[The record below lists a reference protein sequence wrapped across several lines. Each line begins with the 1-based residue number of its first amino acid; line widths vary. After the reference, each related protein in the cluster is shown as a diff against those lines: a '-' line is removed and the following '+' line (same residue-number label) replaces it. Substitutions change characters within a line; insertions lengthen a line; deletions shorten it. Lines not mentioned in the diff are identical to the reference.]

1 MKTFLRWTIRI
12 LAAALVLALA
22 LLAVGS
28 LFLRRVT
35 SDDMA
40 PTLLPGDI
48 VWIVPHTPTRGDVV
62 RIPDPNDP
70 DHFVLRRII
79 AEPEQKVRFD
89 ENGLRVNGKRVR
101 QQDPVAV
108 DGVVTTKE
116 TIWSK
121 PPARASSWFVHRAD
135 RESSWKT
142 EPYEV
147 PAGQWYVLADN
158 REWALDSRWWGAVD
172 ASAVTGVV
180 RLRIGPPDGLGT
192 TKEKPERG
200 YVTWMKG
207 VPVD

>member
-1 MKTFLRWTIRI
+1 MKILRW
-12 LAAALVLALA
+12 ALRVLAVLFA
-22 LLAVGS
+22 VSVVLLAVAS

-40 PTLLPGDI
+40 PALLPGDL
-48 VWIVPHTPTRGDVV
+48 VWIVPVTPTRGDIV

-70 DHFVLRRII
+70 DRYVLRRIV

-89 ENGLRVNGKRVR
+89 EGGLRVNGKRVR

-108 DGVVTTKE
+108 DGVITTKE

-121 PPARASSWFVHRAD
+121 PPARATTWYIRRAD
-135 RESSWKT
+135 REPTWKT

-147 PAGQWYVLADN
+147 PADHWYVLADN

-172 ASAVTGVV
+172 KSAVTGVV
-180 RLRIGPPDGLGT
+180 RLRIGPSDELGT
-192 TKEKPERG
+192 KKDQPHRG
-200 YVTWMKG
+200 PLTWMKG
-207 VPVD
+207 VPED

>member
-1 MKTFLRWTIRI
+1 MKTFLRWTLR
-12 LAAALVLALA
+12 LLVGAVA
-22 LLAVGS
+22 VAVVLLLVAS
-28 LFLRRVT
+28 LFLRKVT

-40 PTLLPGDI
+40 PTLLPGDY
-48 VWIVPHTPTRGDVV
+48 VWIVPVTPTRGDIV

-70 DHFVLRRII
+70 EQYVLRRIV
-79 AEPEQKVRFD
+79 ADPEQKVRFD

-121 PPARASSWFVHRAD
+121 PPARASSWFIWRAD
-135 RESSWKT
+135 RDATWKT

-147 PAGQWYVLADN
+147 PANHWYVLADN

-180 RLRIGPPDGLGT
+180 RLRIGPSDELGA
-192 TKEKPERG
+192 KKDEPHRG
-200 YVTWMKG
+200 PVTWMKG